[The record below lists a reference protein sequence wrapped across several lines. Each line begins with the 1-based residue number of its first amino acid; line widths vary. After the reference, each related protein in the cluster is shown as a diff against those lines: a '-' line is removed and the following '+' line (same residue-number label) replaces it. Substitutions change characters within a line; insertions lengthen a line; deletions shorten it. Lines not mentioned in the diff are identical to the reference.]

1 MTDSNTSIR
10 TPLGKA
16 RGLGSARDGV
26 HHWWMQRVSALAL
39 MLVSLYFLTQLNKGL
54 LSTDYVDFIVWSG
67 RPVNSITL
75 ILFIIASFYHA
86 MLGFQVVIE
95 DYVHS
100 EGVKVIAQLVNKFFF
115 GTLGIIS
122 LYAVLYINFGIYG

>member
-39 MLVSLYFLTQLNKGL
+39 TFVSLYFLTQMNKGL

-67 RPVNSITL
+67 RPVNSIAL
-75 ILFIIASFYHA
+75 ILFIIAAFYHG

>member
-39 MLVSLYFLTQLNKGL
+39 TFVSLYFLTQINKGL

-67 RPVNSITL
+67 RPVNSIAL

-95 DYVHS
+95 DYVHN
-100 EGVKVIAQLVNKFFF
+100 EGVKVITQLINKFFF